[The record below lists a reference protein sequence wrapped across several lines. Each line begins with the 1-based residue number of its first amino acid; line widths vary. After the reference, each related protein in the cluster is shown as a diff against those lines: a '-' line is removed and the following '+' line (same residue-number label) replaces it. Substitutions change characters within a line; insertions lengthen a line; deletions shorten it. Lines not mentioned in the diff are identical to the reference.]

1 MAPKDTKN
9 WGNQAQAYA
18 GVALKL
24 WMDHETKEK
33 HGYLAHSERKTDGAG
48 ECNLYFGKRIGKG
61 WQVVYLFNVMWKL
74 KISEICY
81 LYNDNDT

>member
-1 MAPKDTKN
+1 MILSPVTAPKDTKK

-33 HGYLAHSERKTDGAG
+33 HGYLAHSERKTDGARVS
-48 ECNLYFGKRIGKG
+48 NLLFWEKGRERVIG
-61 WQVVYLFNVMWKL
+61 YLFIYFSGL
-74 KISEICY
+74 
-81 LYNDNDT
+81 